1 MARKIATSKSRTP
14 ARPTLGNVWLAGVG
28 AVSLARRNGKA
39 LFGDMLDEGVRWRNE
54 TAKLVRESRADARAH
69 IRGVIVPLRARFAK
83 GVHSAGTALQ
93 SGTAAMLGRFGIP
106 SKSDIE
112 ELTQRV
118 ATLSRQLKSV
128 K

>member
-1 MARKIATSKSRTP
+1 
-14 ARPTLGNVWLAGVG
+14 
-28 AVSLARRNGKA
+28 
-39 LFGDMLDEGVRWRNE
+39 
-54 TAKLVRESRADARAH
+54 
-69 IRGVIVPLRARFAK
+69 
-83 GVHSAGTALQ
+83 
-93 SGTAAMLGRFGIP
+93 MLGRFGIP